1 MMKTLL
7 VVCALLASPEA
18 DRLDAIYRAT
28 GDVHAKALAERV
40 ARSDTRLDA
49 LDAES
54 RVALGVRPTPSVL
67 SRLDTAYET
76 AVRERRALL
85 EGALDTMFPLANHV
99 PSGSLLKLD
108 NPIVGRAAAAM
119 GMYFPAEFKRR
130 IGGGIYLEEPFD
142 PKRDVLLVVHGING
156 SPEDYKALI
165 PTVDHTKYQVWMA
178 YYPTGELIPAM
189 AKFVR
194 EALVAQLARSPARR
208 VFVLCHSLGG
218 LVMRTL
224 LARDGFPGRLAAITY
239 CSTPQRGVHFSPM
252 GAVKIACR
260 WLWRVLPA
268 EVNDLLEGSDY
279 LAALNALPSPETR
292 IRTAGGTA
300 WHTLNARLVGPL
312 IGGDDDGLVP
322 LANVPLAGALS
333 HQTFGEDHYTI
344 LSSPEFQRA
353 FHGWLAADDAAT
365 R

>member
-1 MMKTLL
+1 MKTLL
-7 VVCALLASPEA
+7 LACALLASPEA
-18 DRLDAIYRAT
+18 DRLEEIYRTT
-28 GDVHAKALAERV
+28 GNVYARALAERV

-54 RVALGVRPTPSVL
+54 RKAMGVRPSPSVL
-67 SRLDTAYET
+67 SRLDAAYAQ
-76 AVRERRALL
+76 AVDERRHVL
-85 EGALDTMFPLANHV
+85 EGALDTMFPLTNHLA
-99 PSGSLLKLD
+99 SGSILKMD
-108 NPIVGRAAAAM
+108 NPILGGAAATM

-156 SPEDYKALI
+156 TPADYRAFI

-189 AKFVR
+189 ARFVR
-194 EALVAQLARSPARR
+194 TALAAQLAKTPARR

-218 LVMRTL
+218 LVFRTL
-224 LARDGFPGRLAAITY
+224 LAREGFPGRLAAVTY
-239 CSTPQRGVHFSPM
+239 CSTPQRGVHFTPM
-252 GAVKIACR
+252 AAVKIACR

-268 EVNDLLEGSDY
+268 EINDLLEGSDY
-279 LAALNALPSPETR
+279 LASLNALPQQGR
-292 IRTAGGTA
+292 VRTAGGTV

-312 IGGDDDGLVP
+312 ISGDDDGLVP
-322 LANVPLAGALS
+322 LANVPLAGSVS
-333 HQTFGEDHYTI
+333 HQVFQQDHYTI

-353 FHGWLAADDAAT
+353 YNSWLSEDA
-365 R
+365 RP